1 FLSPKLARE
10 LMRHGA
16 DVIPIMTKSALTMV
30 GKDLLWWATG
40 NEPIIEVTGNLEHI
54 QFAGVMNKP
63 ADLMIIMPCTTNT
76 AAKLAGGI
84 SDTSVTLIATTIRGK
99 DIPIIIMCVA
109 HEDLIKSPPVQ
120 ESLIKL
126 KESGIVVLDP
136 IIEEGKAKV
145 PDIEDIMFAI
155 FHQLEPKSLKEKNVI
170 ITAGPTQEFID
181 EVRFISNPSTGKTG
195 IELAKVAYWQGANVQ
210 LVLGPT
216 TLNPP
221 REISVD
227 HVISSEEMTNKTIE
241 MLEKN
246 PDSIVILSSAM
257 ADFTMNRQEGKIK
270 SGQSLQIDLFA
281 TAKLSNQ
288 IKSKFPNCFLILYKA
303 EAGLS
308 REDLIKSAQ
317 DKVQKDDAEMII
329 ANDVS
334 NSSYGFGSNK
344 NQVIII
350 SKDGEINDIT
360 DTKINIAMEI
370 ITQVSKLI

>member
-1 FLSPKLARE
+1 MVTFSDNNHPSTKIQSSYSNRLNGKRILLGITGSIASFLSPKLARE

-145 PDIEDIMFAI
+145 PDIE
-155 FHQLEPKSLKEKNVI
+155 
-170 ITAGPTQEFID
+170 
-181 EVRFISNPSTGKTG
+181 
-195 IELAKVAYWQGANVQ
+195 
-210 LVLGPT
+210 
-216 TLNPP
+216 
-221 REISVD
+221 
-227 HVISSEEMTNKTIE
+227 
-241 MLEKN
+241 
-246 PDSIVILSSAM
+246 
-257 ADFTMNRQEGKIK
+257 
-270 SGQSLQIDLFA
+270 
-281 TAKLSNQ
+281 
-288 IKSKFPNCFLILYKA
+288 
-303 EAGLS
+303 
-308 REDLIKSAQ
+308 
-317 DKVQKDDAEMII
+317 
-329 ANDVS
+329 
-334 NSSYGFGSNK
+334 
-344 NQVIII
+344 
-350 SKDGEINDIT
+350 
-360 DTKINIAMEI
+360 
-370 ITQVSKLI
+370 